1 MNLQSVTKRPC
12 SKLLMYDF
20 YMKNRANILIFV
32 MWFAI
37 SLFALFHHEIWRD
50 EAQVWCLVRDL
61 NFVDIYNATR
71 VEGHP
76 MLWYLLIM
84 PFAKFGL
91 PVESMQ
97 IISFVLVAAS
107 ILFLLFKS
115 PFTTLQKTLISLS
128 AGMTYFLPAIARNYA
143 LIPLFIFLLANL
155 YPKRSEKPWA
165 YSLLLVF
172 LSQTHV
178 LMLVFCIM
186 LFLMFALEKI
196 KEKKDLPQLFL
207 LFTNFVFLFFSFYR
221 STSDNIALVGY
232 KDLERTFGELI
243 FGFSY
248 NFFGPYFANSM
259 QFSCVLFYGILVL
272 ISYFFFKNDKK
283 VFLIFLSSFLYM
295 FYIFTDVWFS
305 GSPYQKLF
313 LLILILIFCMWVFE
327 KKNIKWLKVSFNTL
341 LAISVMYSFPAIYN
355 EYKYNF
361 SGAKQLVNYVKE
373 NLNNEKEFIVVGY
386 PHVIS
391 PVSAYLP
398 EKKFYSQ
405 KEKRYI
411 TYFHFE
417 SGLGN
422 KIQEPKDIKY
432 YIVQEKSYLFKEFGY
447 NLIYQTDDFII
458 GPRVEA
464 EAYKIYEKI

>member
-1 MNLQSVTKRPC
+1 MRNKT
-12 SKLLMYDF
+12 
-20 YMKNRANILIFV
+20 NILIFIV
-32 MWFAI
+32 WFAI
-37 SLFALFHHEIWRD
+37 TLFAIFNHEIWRD

-61 NFVDIYNATR
+61 NLFELFQTTR

-76 MLWYLLIM
+76 MLWYLLVL
-84 PFAKFGL
+84 PFAKLGL

-97 IISFVLVAAS
+97 AISFSLVAVS
-107 ILFLLFKS
+107 VLFLVFKS
-115 PFTTLQKTLISLS
+115 PFSTLQKSLISFS

-143 LIPLFIFLLANL
+143 LIPILIFLLAYI
-155 YPKRSEKPWA
+155 YPDRNEKPWK
-165 YSLLLVF
+165 YSLLLIL

-178 LMLVFCIM
+178 LMLAFCGM
-186 LFLMFALEKI
+186 LFLMFAFEKI
-196 KEKKDLPQLFL
+196 KEKRYFFHLFL
-207 LFTNFVFLFFSFYR
+207 LFANFVFLFFSFYK
-221 STSDNIALVGY
+221 STSENIALVGY
-232 KDLERTFGELI
+232 QDLERTLGELI

-259 QFSCVLFYGILVL
+259 QFSCIIFYGALAS

-283 VFLIFLSSFLYM
+283 IFLIFLSSFLYM

-313 LLILILIFCMWVFE
+313 ILILILIFCMWVFE
-327 KKNIKWLKVSFNTL
+327 KKNIKWLKISFNTL

-355 EYKYNF
+355 EYKYSF
-361 SGAKQLVNYVKE
+361 SGSKQLVNYIKE
-373 NLNNEKEFIVVGY
+373 NLNDEKEFIVVGY

-405 KEKRYI
+405 KEQRYI

-417 SGLGN
+417 SQVGN
-422 KIQEPKDIKY
+422 KTQEPKDIRY
-432 YIVQEKSYLFKEFGY
+432 YIVQEKSFLFKEFGY

-464 EAYKIYEKI
+464 EVYKIYEKI